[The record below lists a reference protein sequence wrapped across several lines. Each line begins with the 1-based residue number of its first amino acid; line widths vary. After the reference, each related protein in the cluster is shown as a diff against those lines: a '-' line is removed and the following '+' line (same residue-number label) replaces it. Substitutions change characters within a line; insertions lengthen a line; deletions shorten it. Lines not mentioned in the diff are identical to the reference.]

1 LNLLDRSVSELLEIF
16 AAGRTTP
23 GAGSAAALTGA
34 VAGSL
39 IQAAARYAVRAAG
52 KAGAGTPFGARA
64 AAILEEAGE
73 RSRRLSRA
81 VEEDSEAFRQFW
93 QARTQ
98 EALQLATD
106 VPINIAEHCLVLA
119 EMGLE
124 LYDKGFENARG
135 EAAAASLGAVAG
147 GEAAVYAARLNLA
160 SAGTAGWTASR
171 METIDSLGRGL
182 REVRGRI
189 EARTAPGLHWGA

>member
-1 LNLLDRSVSELLEIF
+1 MNLLDRSVSELLELL

-39 IQAAARYAVRAAG
+39 VQAAARYGVRAAG
-52 KAGAGTPFGARA
+52 KAGAEAPFGERA

-73 RSRRLSRA
+73 RSRRLSLA
-81 VEEDSEAFRQFW
+81 VEEDSEAFQRFW
-93 QARTQ
+93 RTRSE
-98 EALQLATD
+98 EALRLAID
-106 VPINIAEHCLVLA
+106 IPIDIAEHCLALA

-135 EAAAASLGAVAG
+135 EAA
-147 GEAAVYAARLNLA
+147 VYAASLNLA
-160 SAGTAGWTASR
+160 SAGTAAW
-171 METIDSLGRGL
+171 IDSRNEKIDALGRGL
-182 REVRGRI
+182 RDVRGHI
-189 EARTAPGLHWGA
+189 EARIAPGLHWGA